1 MHYAEHLRE
10 AFLAWIDEG
19 YPPTAR
25 VEVDYREQEW
35 PAERL
40 LKRMQRCS
48 DVVPTPYRQQL
59 RDELGLELR
68 SYAAVARALLN
79 AWPED
84 TTEVREAAR

>member
-1 MHYAEHLRE
+1 MHYPEHLRE
-10 AFLAWIDEG
+10 TFLAWIDGG

-40 LKRMQRCS
+40 LKRMLRCS

-59 RDELGLELR
+59 CDDLELELG
-68 SYAAVARALLN
+68 SYAAVARALLG
-79 AWPED
+79 ARTD
-84 TTEVREAAR
+84 DATVAQEAER